1 MKNAYFV
8 RKRVICDFQAKCP
21 RIIFDASCIDRLD
34 SCSRIRVRG
43 QQGTFGP
50 GVQVVRLFQKL
61 RAVHLRHLLI
71 GQQERYLFALQAHR
85 FSERELEVLRL
96 IARGNSNPEI
106 ARELVLSV
114 ETVKRH
120 VYNIF
125 SKLEVKNRV
134 QAVARTHARGLLPE
148 EPQRGIK

>member
-1 MKNAYFV
+1 MKNTYFV
-8 RKRVICDFQAKCP
+8 HKLVICDFQARCP

-61 RAVHLRHLLI
+61 RAVHFRR
-71 GQQERYLFALQAHR
+71 QQERYLFALQVHR

-134 QAVARTHARGLLPE
+134 QAVARAHARGLLPE